1 MIEKLLTLHNKPLGV
16 KNIWTKQELIK
27 IIRIDFE
34 KILYAL
40 FELKSKSIPQ
50 LLNDFFSENKKIV
63 PNILAKLEGKSLS
76 HIGFEI
82 NEPLDIV
89 LYGFNHVL
97 NKFNQT
103 FGTQL
108 KIIKVFRFPASLA
121 FQNRVNAFVEVL
133 RIWIQLNNREVMLE
147 LFDIH
152 HQIDTFL
159 LESKSKIKKRGIINN
174 NPHANENFLINHSNA
189 IAPIVTRDEIWH
201 YAIYVDTSNEVT
213 QLHNH
218 FKRLVEENDIYK
230 LPFES
235 IVNNNNDG
243 SFYTKV
249 INQKKRMEIE
259 FVTQLN

>member
-1 MIEKLLTLHNKPLGV
+1 MIEKLLTLHNKSLGV
-16 KNIWTKQELIK
+16 KNIWTKQELIN

-40 FELKSKSIPQ
+40 FELKTKSIPQ
-50 LLNDFFSENKKIV
+50 LLTDFFSENKKIV

-82 NEPLDIV
+82 NEPLAIV

-103 FGTQL
+103 FGTQF

-121 FQNRVNAFVEVL
+121 FQHRVNAFVEVL

-152 HQIDTFL
+152 HKIDTFL
-159 LESKSKIKKRGIINN
+159 LGNQFKIKKRGIINN
-174 NPHANENFLINHSNA
+174 SYANESFLINHSNA
-189 IAPIVTRDEIWH
+189 ITPIITRDEIWH
-201 YAIYVDTSNEVT
+201 YAIDVDNSNEVT
-213 QLHNH
+213 QLHNY
-218 FKRLVEENDIYK
+218 FKRLVEQNDIYK

-235 IVNNNNDG
+235 IVKNNNDG
-243 SFYTKV
+243 SFYTKI
-249 INQKKRMEIE
+249 INQKKRMEME